1 MVKLAVKLEGIA
13 NGKEIS
19 HAEALRSPSKRK
31 ASIIRKA
38 DLCVLSASA

>member
-19 HAEALRSPSKRK
+19 HAEALRSQSKRE
-31 ASIIRKA
+31 ASIYQKIA
-38 DLCVLSASA
+38 LCVLSASA